1 MGTGKRPFKYR
12 AVFQEKGPASHLI
25 LSLILFVQACSIP
38 FLLLCIKPDWQITC
52 KSAYSSCHQ
61 ITNLYILH
69 QDWFF
74 FKSNLFPAA
83 NVHHAFGGGGGK
95 WVKARFG
102 RSPELKNCNHCCYSV
117 LYKSDLIL
125 KSPCRKLYS
134 NLQALNICLHYVIES
149 LFLSHIPCMKQKQ
162 VTACRHSICI
172 P

>member
-117 LYKSDLIL
+117 LYKSDFIL
-125 KSPCRKLYS
+125 KSPCRKLQQLASIEHMLTLRNWIFVFKPYS
-134 NLQALNICLHYVIES
+134 LHETETSNCV
-149 LFLSHIPCMKQKQ
+149 Q
-162 VTACRHSICI
+162 T
-172 P
+172 